1 MSAYTF
7 QFLGTCAADFSPRL
21 RGDCADCFDKNA
33 RRASVMMFN
42 KHFLIDCGPH
52 CIDSMRIAGVDMG
65 NITDLFV
72 THLHGDHFNL
82 NNIGILAKACMKK
95 NGKPLN
101 VWVSEEAKIPECDCI
116 HVKPMKKFTEYDV
129 DGVLKVTGMSA
140 NHDHNARPQHLL
152 FDLNGRKFFYGCDG
166 GWLLNDT
173 YYYMKNSELVLAVL
187 DATCGDY
194 EGDFRIAEHNT
205 IPMIRLMLPSLR
217 TVNIINDKTEIY
229 LSHLA
234 PSLHK
239 PHDETVEIVR
249 PMGVK
254 IAYDGLCGEI

>member
-21 RGDCADCFDKNA
+21 KSDCADCFDKNA
-33 RRASVMMFN
+33 RRASVMIFN
-42 KHFLIDCGPH
+42 EHFLIDCGPH
-52 CIDSMRIAGVDMG
+52 CMDSMRIAGADMG

-72 THLHGDHFNL
+72 THLHGDHFNMT
-82 NNIGILAKACMKK
+82 NIGILAEACMKK

-101 VWVSEEAKIPECDCI
+101 VWVSEEAKIPESDCI
-116 HVKPMKKFTEYDV
+116 AVKPMEKFTEYDV
-129 DGVLKVTGMSA
+129 DGTLKVTGLRA
-140 NHDHNARPQHLL
+140 NHDNNACPQHLL
-152 FDLNGRKFFYGCDG
+152 FNLDGRKFFYGCDG
-166 GWLLNDT
+166 AWLLNDT
-173 YYYMKNSELVLAVL
+173 YYYLKNSGLTLAVL
-187 DATCGDY
+187 DGTCGDY

-217 TVNIINDKTEIY
+217 TMNIINDSTEIY

-249 PMGVK
+249 PLGIK
-254 IAYDGLCGEI
+254 IAYDGLCGEV